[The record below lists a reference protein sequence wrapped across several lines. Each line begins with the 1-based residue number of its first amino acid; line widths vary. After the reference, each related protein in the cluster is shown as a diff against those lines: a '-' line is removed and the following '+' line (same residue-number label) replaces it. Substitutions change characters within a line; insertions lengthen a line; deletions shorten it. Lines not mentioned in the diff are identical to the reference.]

1 MALAVL
7 AAVAAGC
14 GAGSGHRTLGPTT
27 TLLKVD
33 NWRAPL
39 VAPTPSTDGYCTSVV
54 SIYKHVALLPYA
66 ANQRVRMQIVSDYLA
81 EVPTMVATAP
91 QPVSGDSK
99 LYFGTVAELL
109 GDLQKAGLNPNRLS
123 DPNLSHLLLDPG
135 IKAAGDRVIKF
146 VKDNCNYAIGG

>member
-1 MALAVL
+1 M

-27 TLLKVD
+27 TLVKVD
-33 NWRAPL
+33 KWRAPE
-39 VAPTPSTDGYCTSVV
+39 VAQTPSTDGYCTSVV

-66 ANQRVRMQIVSDYLA
+66 ANQKVRMEMVNDYLS

-91 QPVSGDSK
+91 APVSDDSK
-99 LYFGTVAELL
+99 LYFGTVGELL

-123 DPNLSHLLLDPG
+123 DPNLGHLLLDPG